1 MQRPRLL
8 SSRLGPHSA
17 GDGGGRE
24 AADHPALHAGLRTQ
38 GQQGQG
44 HTALRH
50 DGLHRQIHLA
60 DLASQRSRSSGTA

>member
-8 SSRLGPHSA
+8 SPRLGPHSA

-38 GQQGQG
+38 GQQGPG
-44 HTALRH
+44 HTALRD
-50 DGLHRQIHLA
+50 DGLHRQTRVT